1 MLISLSITFG
11 CFSAG
16 KGVSYGPVKSLGS
29 QIREAR
35 QQRHLSQ
42 SALARKVG
50 CKQSALSMFEGGRQT
65 ALNAQVIGKLC
76 AELGLLPP
84 NAQELAVA
92 YGVGERSEQVR
103 SFCPN
108 PECPSNLP
116 MTVGGRHLLV
126 PRGHMLSEGECHC
139 AWCGEVLERA
149 CPECGAA
156 INEGAFCSH
165 CGTAYLVNED
175 APLSQKRAE
184 ISERL
189 MAWSRV

>member
-1 MLISLSITFG
+1 LW
-11 CFSAG
+11 

-65 ALNAQVIGKLC
+65 ALNAQIIGKLC

-84 NAQELAVA
+84 NAQELAA
-92 YGVGERSEQVR
+92 AQGVNERSEQLR
-103 SFCPN
+103 SYCPN

-116 MTVGGRHLLV
+116 ITVGARHLLV
-126 PRGHMLSEGECHC
+126 PRGHLLSEGECHC

-149 CPECGAA
+149 CPECGAPV
-156 INEGAFCSH
+156 NEGAFCSH
-165 CGTAYLVNED
+165 CGTAYLVSED
-175 APLSQKRAE
+175 AHSPKRAE
-184 ISERL
+184 VSEQL